1 MAARAQA
8 CANCGTQSVAMKRC
22 VACKTT
28 TYCGAACQKADWK
41 NHKKSC
47 GTPVVDR
54 VIEHRWLGDVPPEG
68 ELPPASLDEIDKK
81 ITAAW
86 MADDWRGVLQWDFFL
101 DELLAWGT
109 FQFEDMTLCFSAR
122 LLGVFSDAHKLAYT
136 ESGNASEN
144 IEEAKISI
152 ALAKRRVPILG
163 QLGRFMEQGHNMCWI
178 GHVEW
183 ITLSTD
189 ADSWY
194 ERAIKVGKEHH
205 LYEVESTALEG
216 LGCIRCTQGHP
227 DGVGMLRNAHL
238 AAMQVT
244 NPRYEIQALHS
255 LVDALIQR
263 TLIPEAWPLLRRLLT
278 LAVDVTASEHHATGV
293 SVDEVLAI
301 LFAAS
306 IHEVIRIHT
315 RVVARSI

>member
-8 CANCGTQSVAMKRC
+8 CANCGTQAVAMKRC

-101 DELLAWGT
+101 DELLARGT
-109 FQFEDMTLCFSAR
+109 FSIESLTLRYSAR
-122 LLGVFSDAHKLAYT
+122 LLGVFADAHKLAYT
-136 ESGNASEN
+136 ESGETSEN

-152 ALAKRRVPILG
+152 ALTKRRVPILG

-189 ADSWY
+189 AVSWY
-194 ERAIKVGKEHH
+194 ERAIKVGKEHN

-263 TLIPEAWPLLRRLLT
+263 TLIPEARPLLRRLLT